1 MSLFFIGCSHTY
13 GDDLANPNTQAWPA
27 LIADAKNKSF
37 VNFAVS
43 GGTNDRNVY
52 HTIKN
57 SDLHDHY
64 YIAWTYV
71 NRFTRYRNEN
81 NFEINFNPHLTN
93 SLYGNEFSFVDYG
106 KLHYAY
112 WYNELYAFKN
122 WLQQIILVQLYLKSK
137 NKSYTMINS
146 CPNNINRWTSDC
158 DSFNNNVKLLLCFD
172 FMDDNQLMDEHKEIK
187 NLLGEIKFTNYLGW
201 GEWCI
206 TDLSSIYPTGPT
218 DHLLEQGHQAVAD
231 YILTHDTY

>member
-13 GDDLANPNTQAWPA
+13 GDDLADPATQAWPA
-27 LIADAKNKSF
+27 LVAGAKNKDF
-37 VNFAVS
+37 VNLAVS

-57 SDLHDHY
+57 SNLYDHY
-64 YIAWTYV
+64 YIAWTYIE
-71 NRFTRYRNEN
+71 RFTRYKSDN

-93 SLYGNEFSFVDYG
+93 ALYANEPSFKDYG

-122 WLQQIILVQLYLKSK
+122 WLQQIVLVQRYLELK

-158 DSFNNNVKLLLCFD
+158 NLFNNNVKSLLCFD
-172 FMDDNQLMDEHKEIK
+172 LMDDDQLFAEHNEIQS
-187 NLLGEIKFTNYLGW
+187 LISEINFADYLGW
-201 GEWCI
+201 GEWYI
-206 TDLSSIYPTGPT
+206 TLLSNKYSVGPTG
-218 DHLLEQGHQAVAD
+218 HLLEHGHQAVAD
-231 YILTHDTY
+231 YILKHDKN